1 MDFKELEKIIEDLSS
16 DDEQDEEQPEEIKQS
31 EPEPKPE
38 PKKQYKK
45 PKSVENMQ
53 KARKARTYNAIKKAD
68 TKKNQLLKK
77 LDAPDVYELE
87 TKYKNQD
94 EKFNDMINKM
104 NEIIY
109 KVSKKKKEP
118 KAEPKAE
125 PKNNNNEFSQD
136 YLYQQKKLI
145 NILNL

>member
-1 MDFKELEKIIEDLSS
+1 MDFKELEKIIEELSS
-16 DDEQDEEQPEEIKQS
+16 DDEQDEEEPEEEIKQI

-118 KAEPKAE
+118 KTELKAE
-125 PKNNNNEFSQD
+125 PKNNNQFSQD